1 MNDRSNPLLK
11 IVCSNPNINGS
22 KQLRFIQKKGLH
34 RFSVS
39 SIDGQVCGQ
48 SGDLSPQDIRQ
59 QFVIKT
65 FTSVTRCSLDEVDI
79 YQNSRTQER
88 KSRTL
93 SNPGQW
99 HLAPGMELGT
109 WPFAQSFLLWSLYRL
124 GDKMTMAGVVAKVV
138 NISMKSTSETCG
150 NFNRMRT
157 RLVLLWWFLFVDQYE
172 FCDKESGNKGKSL
185 QNHRSTCHPSG
196 FDLLGNHSWG
206 RVENQVDLLDAEA
219 APCHGAKKGREIWS
233 PGRGGD
239 CCVGRWRTLAGW
251 HDSSQAVDRQ
261 EEAHW
266 MRV

>member
-88 KSRTL
+88 KSRILDSDT
-93 SNPGQW
+93 W
-99 HLAPGMELGT
+99 HLGWNRDLGVCAIF
-109 WPFAQSFLLWSLYRL
+109 PFVIFIQFGERNDNGL
-124 GDKMTMAGVVAKVV
+124 
-138 NISMKSTSETCG
+138 CG
-150 NFNRMRT
+150 
-157 RLVLLWWFLFVDQYE
+157 
-172 FCDKESGNKGKSL
+172 GKSCEHFNEVNVRNL
-185 QNHRSTCHPSG
+185 R
-196 FDLLGNHSWG
+196 
-206 RVENQVDLLDAEA
+206 
-219 APCHGAKKGREIWS
+219 K
-233 PGRGGD
+233 
-239 CCVGRWRTLAGW
+239 
-251 HDSSQAVDRQ
+251 
-261 EEAHW
+261 
-266 MRV
+266 